1 MHQEANNFREEH
13 RNKDSKEGKKV
24 SKKMTNNKEDPV
36 KRFGVH
42 EYIFIYLRAARKKQS
57 QSLGIIALLSV
68 FWNRNVNTH
77 TSRREG
83 QNI

>member
-1 MHQEANNFREEH
+1 MYQEANNFREEH
-13 RNKDSKEGKKV
+13 RNKDSKQGKKE

-42 EYIFIYLRAARKKQS
+42 EYIFIYLRASRKKQS
-57 QSLGIIALLSV
+57 RSLGIIALLSV
-68 FWNRNVNTH
+68 FQNKNVNTD